1 MMKKIYLTLLG
12 IVFSVFS
19 ANAQHYALYNTR
31 TLFDALENPAIKTFN
46 LDSSSKFAS
55 NLFLPNFSINA
66 ANKGDAQ
73 SIIRRLT
80 NEGILNTQSLPI
92 GTGAVNK
99 AFETTNIHILTFRIF
114 SSYKYN
120 QEVGFA
126 WQLRSDGYTAYTNE
140 SLAIFDSYKRFAE
153 QTPYTDVFNDKVYQ
167 QSYHQFSVSVREN
180 WDKRLALGV
189 KFSLLSGIAYN
200 SLQIN
205 NSYFYADIPND
216 RIDIGLNGTYK
227 GSFIRANELEKKT
240 LFPTFKNPGLSMS
253 IGTTYASRS
262 GYFLMGNIKDLGFIR
277 WSKSSYEAR
286 LNTLESIYNITSKSN
301 SQIENQIT
309 DLAYDAAQQKAFI
322 TPTNARADFLIS
334 RTFGFYKP
342 SLIVSKNLFYPGGD
356 FAFVN
361 TFNIN
366 KFSASL
372 TPVYNLNNFIMIG
385 VQGMYKTPNF
395 EFFLGS
401 DNIGK
406 SISLARG
413 ISQSDAAVGTGYNA
427 GSIYMGLGI
436 KFGRTVNH
444 PMNFSTMPGVNGE
457 KTYKGFFRSL
467 FTLFRK

>member
-1 MMKKIYLTLLG
+1 MKKIYFLFLGFTL
-12 IVFSVFS
+12 ITCSTK
-19 ANAQHYALYNTR
+19 AQHYALYNTR
-31 TLFDALENPAIKTFN
+31 SLFDALENPAIRAFT

-55 NLFLPNFSINA
+55 NLFLPNFSINS

-73 SIIRRLT
+73 SVIRTLT
-80 NEGILNTQSLPI
+80 NTGVLNTENLPI
-92 GTGAVNK
+92 GTGSLNK
-99 AFETTNIHILTFRIF
+99 AFVNTNIHILNFRIF

-126 WQLRSDGYTAYTNE
+126 WQLRSDGYAEYTNE
-140 SLAIFDSYKRFAE
+140 SLAIFDSYKRFSE
-153 QTPYTDVFNDKVYQ
+153 QTPYNNIFNDKAYQ
-167 QSYHQFSVSVREN
+167 QSYHQFSISVREN
-180 WDKRLALGV
+180 WNKRLALGV
-189 KFSLLSGIAYN
+189 KLSLLSGIAYN
-200 SLQIN
+200 SLKIN
-205 NSYFYADIPND
+205 DSYFYTDLPND
-216 RIDIGLNGTYK
+216 RLDIGLNGTYR
-227 GSFIRANELEKKT
+227 GSFIKADELERKT
-240 LFPTFKNPGLSMS
+240 LIPTFKNPGLSLT
-253 IGTTYASRS
+253 IGTSYASKS
-262 GYFLMGNIKDLGFIR
+262 GYFIMGNIKDLGFIR
-277 WSKSSYEAR
+277 WSKSSHTAK
-286 LNTLESIYNITSKSN
+286 LNTIQSIYNLSSKSN
-301 SQIENQIT
+301 KQIENEIT
-309 DLAYDAAQQKAFI
+309 DIAYNADKQEAFF

-342 SLIVSKNLFYPGGD
+342 SIIISKNLFYQGGD

-361 TFNIN
+361 TFNID

-413 ISQSDAAVGTGYNA
+413 ISQSDGAVGTGYNA
-427 GSIYMGLGI
+427 GSFYMGLGI

-444 PMNFSTMPGVNGE
+444 PQNLSTMPGVGGE

-467 FTLFRK
+467 FTLFKK

>member
-1 MMKKIYLTLLG
+1 MMKKIYFLFLGFTL
-12 IVFSVFS
+12 ITCSTK
-19 ANAQHYALYNTR
+19 AQHYALYNTR
-31 TLFDALENPAIKTFN
+31 SLFDALENPAIKAFT

-55 NLFLPNFSINA
+55 NLFLPNFSINS

-73 SIIRRLT
+73 SVIRTLT
-80 NEGILNTQSLPI
+80 NTGVLNTENLPI
-92 GTGAVNK
+92 GTGSLNK
-99 AFETTNIHILTFRIF
+99 AFVNTNIHILNFRIF

-126 WQLRSDGYTAYTNE
+126 WQLRSDGYAEYTNE
-140 SLAIFDSYKRFAE
+140 SLAIFDSYKRFSE
-153 QTPYTDVFNDKVYQ
+153 QTPYNNIFNDKAYQ
-167 QSYHQFSVSVREN
+167 QSYHQFSISVREN

-189 KFSLLSGIAYN
+189 KLSLLSGIAYN
-200 SLQIN
+200 SLKIN
-205 NSYFYADIPND
+205 DSYFYTDLPND
-216 RIDIGLNGTYK
+216 RLDIGLNGTYR
-227 GSFIRANELEKKT
+227 GSFIKADELERKT
-240 LFPTFKNPGLSMS
+240 LIPTFKNPGLSLT
-253 IGTTYASRS
+253 IGTSYASKS
-262 GYFLMGNIKDLGFIR
+262 GYFIMGNIKDLGFIR
-277 WSKSSYEAR
+277 WSKSSHTAK
-286 LNTLESIYNITSKSN
+286 LNTIQSIYNLSSKSN
-301 SQIENQIT
+301 KQIENEIT
-309 DLAYDAAQQKAFI
+309 DIAYNADKQEAFF

-342 SLIVSKNLFYPGGD
+342 SIIISKNLFYQGGD

-361 TFNIN
+361 TFNID

-413 ISQSDAAVGTGYNA
+413 ISQSDGAVGTGYNA
-427 GSIYMGLGI
+427 GSFYMGLGI

-444 PMNFSTMPGVNGE
+444 PQNLSTMPGVGGE

-467 FTLFRK
+467 FTLFKK

>member
-1 MMKKIYLTLLG
+1 MMKKIYFLFLGFTL
-12 IVFSVFS
+12 ITCSTK
-19 ANAQHYALYNTR
+19 AQHYALYNTR
-31 TLFDALENPAIKTFN
+31 SLFDALENPAIRAFT

-55 NLFLPNFSINA
+55 NLFLPNFSINS

-73 SIIRRLT
+73 SVIRTLT
-80 NEGILNTQSLPI
+80 NTGVLNTENLPI
-92 GTGAVNK
+92 GTGSLNK
-99 AFETTNIHILTFRIF
+99 AFANTNIHILNFRIF

-126 WQLRSDGYTAYTNE
+126 WQLRSDGYAEYTNE
-140 SLAIFDSYKRFAE
+140 SLAIFDSYKRFSE
-153 QTPYTDVFNDKVYQ
+153 QTPYSNIFNDKAYQ

-189 KFSLLSGIAYN
+189 KLSFLSGIAYN
-200 SLQIN
+200 SLKIN
-205 NSYFYADIPND
+205 DSYFYTDLPND
-216 RIDIGLNGTYK
+216 RLDIGLNGTYR
-227 GSFIRANELEKKT
+227 GSFIKADELERKT
-240 LFPTFKNPGLSMS
+240 LIPTFKNPGLSLT
-253 IGTTYASRS
+253 IGTSYASKS
-262 GYFLMGNIKDLGFIR
+262 GYFIMGNIKDLGFIR
-277 WSKSSYEAR
+277 WSKSSHTAK
-286 LNTLESIYNITSKSN
+286 LNTIQSIYNLASKSN
-301 SQIENQIT
+301 KQIENEIT
-309 DLAYDAAQQKAFI
+309 DIAYNADKQEAFF

-342 SLIVSKNLFYPGGD
+342 SIIISKNLFYQGGD

-361 TFNIN
+361 TFNID

-395 EFFLGS
+395 ELFLGS

-413 ISQSDAAVGTGYNA
+413 ISQSDGAVGTGYNA
-427 GSIYMGLGI
+427 GSFYMGLGI

-444 PMNFSTMPGVNGE
+444 PQNLSTMPGVGGE

-467 FTLFRK
+467 FTLFKK

>member
-1 MMKKIYLTLLG
+1 MKKIYFLFLGFTL
-12 IVFSVFS
+12 ITCSTK
-19 ANAQHYALYNTR
+19 AQHYALYNTR
-31 TLFDALENPAIKTFN
+31 SLFDALENPAIRAFT

-55 NLFLPNFSINA
+55 NLFLPNFSINS

-73 SIIRRLT
+73 SVIRTLT
-80 NEGILNTQSLPI
+80 NTGVLNTQNLPI
-92 GTGAVNK
+92 GTGSLNK
-99 AFETTNIHILTFRIF
+99 AFVNTNIHILNFRIF

-126 WQLRSDGYTAYTNE
+126 WQLRSDGYAEYTNE
-140 SLAIFDSYKRFAE
+140 SLAIFDSYKRFSE
-153 QTPYTDVFNDKVYQ
+153 QTPYNNIFNDKAYQ

-189 KFSLLSGIAYN
+189 KLSLLSGIAYN
-200 SLQIN
+200 SLKIN
-205 NSYFYADIPND
+205 DSYFYTDLPND
-216 RIDIGLNGTYK
+216 RLDIGLNGTYR
-227 GSFIRANELEKKT
+227 GSFIKADELERKT
-240 LFPTFKNPGLSMS
+240 LIPTFKNPGLSLT
-253 IGTTYASRS
+253 IGTSYASKS
-262 GYFLMGNIKDLGFIR
+262 GYFIMGNIKDLGFIR
-277 WSKSSYEAR
+277 WSKSSHTAK
-286 LNTLESIYNITSKSN
+286 LNTIQSIYNLSSKSN
-301 SQIENQIT
+301 KQIENEIT
-309 DLAYDAAQQKAFI
+309 DIAYNADKQEAFF

-342 SLIVSKNLFYPGGD
+342 SIIISKNLFYQGGD

-361 TFNIN
+361 TFNID

-413 ISQSDAAVGTGYNA
+413 ISQSDGAVGTGYNA
-427 GSIYMGLGI
+427 GSFYMGLGI

-444 PMNFSTMPGVNGE
+444 PQNLSTMPGVGGE
-457 KTYKGFFRSL
+457 KTHKGFFRSL
-467 FTLFRK
+467 FTLFKK

>member
-1 MMKKIYLTLLG
+1 MKKIYFLFLGFTL
-12 IVFSVFS
+12 ITCSTK
-19 ANAQHYALYNTR
+19 AQHYALYNTR
-31 TLFDALENPAIKTFN
+31 SLFDALENPAIRAFT

-55 NLFLPNFSINA
+55 NLFLPNFSINS

-73 SIIRRLT
+73 SVIRTLINT
-80 NEGILNTQSLPI
+80 GVLNTENLPI
-92 GTGAVNK
+92 GTGSLNK
-99 AFETTNIHILTFRIF
+99 AFANTNIHILNFRIF

-126 WQLRSDGYTAYTNE
+126 WQLRSDGYAEYTNE
-140 SLAIFDSYKRFAE
+140 SLAIFDSYKRFSE
-153 QTPYTDVFNDKVYQ
+153 QTPYNNIFNDKAYQ
-167 QSYHQFSVSVREN
+167 QSYHQFSISVREN

-189 KFSLLSGIAYN
+189 KLSLLSGIAYN
-200 SLQIN
+200 SLKIN
-205 NSYFYADIPND
+205 DSYFYTDLPND
-216 RIDIGLNGTYK
+216 RLDIGLNGTYR
-227 GSFIRANELEKKT
+227 GSFIKADELERKT
-240 LFPTFKNPGLSMS
+240 LIPTFKNPGLSLT
-253 IGTTYASRS
+253 IGTSYASKS
-262 GYFLMGNIKDLGFIR
+262 GYFIMGNIKDLGFIR
-277 WSKSSYEAR
+277 WSKSSHTAK
-286 LNTLESIYNITSKSN
+286 LNTIQSIYNLSSKSN
-301 SQIENQIT
+301 KQIENEIT
-309 DLAYDAAQQKAFI
+309 DIAYNAAKQEAFF

-342 SLIVSKNLFYPGGD
+342 SIIISKNLFYQGGD

-361 TFNIN
+361 TFNID

-413 ISQSDAAVGTGYNA
+413 ISQSDGAVGTGYNA
-427 GSIYMGLGI
+427 GSFYMGLGI
-436 KFGRTVNH
+436 KFGRTINH
-444 PMNFSTMPGVNGE
+444 PQNLSTMPGVGGE

-467 FTLFRK
+467 FTLFKK